1 MEKNNFK
8 IELPKGDDIEVIESG
23 NLTDNQYEIAVQLQQ
38 IQAKR
43 DNLQQYVAEL
53 GFAQDHFRLK
63 QKELIDLIEND
74 DSTDSKT
81 GQETD

>member
-1 MEKNNFK
+1 MEKTNFK
-8 IELPKGDDIEVIESG
+8 IEIPNGDEIEVLESG
-23 NLTDNQYEIAVQLQQ
+23 DLTDNQYEIAVQLQQ
-38 IQAKR
+38 IQTRR
-43 DNLQQYVAEL
+43 DDLQKYVAEL

>member
-23 NLTDNQYEIAVQLQQ
+23 DLTDNQYEIAVQLQQ

>member
-1 MEKNNFK
+1 MEKTNFK
-8 IELPKGDDIEVIESG
+8 IEIPNGDEIEVLESG
-23 NLTDNQYEIAVQLQQ
+23 DLTDNQYEIAVQLQQ
-38 IQAKR
+38 IQTRR
-43 DNLQQYVAEL
+43 DDLQKYVAEL

-74 DSTDSKT
+74 DSTDSRT

>member
-1 MEKNNFK
+1 MEKTNFK
-8 IELPKGDDIEVIESG
+8 IEIPKGDEIEVLESG
-23 NLTDNQYEIAVQLQQ
+23 DLTDNQYEIAVQLQQ

-43 DNLQQYVAEL
+43 DDLQKYVAEL

-74 DSTDSKT
+74 DSADSKT

>member
-1 MEKNNFK
+1 MEKTNFK
-8 IELPKGDDIEVIESG
+8 IEIPNGDEIEVLESG
-23 NLTDNQYEIAVQLQQ
+23 DLTDNQYEIAVQLQQ

-43 DNLQQYVAEL
+43 DDLQKYVSEL

-74 DSTDSKT
+74 DSTDSGT
-81 GQETD
+81 G

>member
-23 NLTDNQYEIAVQLQQ
+23 DLTDNQYEIAVQLQQ

-43 DNLQQYVAEL
+43 DKLQQYVAEL

-63 QKELIDLIEND
+63 QKELMDLIEND
-74 DSTDSKT
+74 DSTDSGT
-81 GQETD
+81 GQEIN

>member
-23 NLTDNQYEIAVQLQQ
+23 DLTDNQYEIAVQLQQ

-81 GQETD
+81 GQEAD

>member
-1 MEKNNFK
+1 MEKTNFK
-8 IELPKGDDIEVIESG
+8 IEIPNGDEIEVIESG
-23 NLTDNQYEIAVQLQQ
+23 DLTDNQYEIAVQLQQ
-38 IQAKR
+38 IQTRR
-43 DNLQQYVAEL
+43 DDLQKYVAEL

-81 GQETD
+81 GQEAD

>member
-23 NLTDNQYEIAVQLQQ
+23 DLTDNQYEIAVQLQQ

-63 QKELIDLIEND
+63 QKELMDLIEND

-81 GQETD
+81 GQKIN

>member
-1 MEKNNFK
+1 MEKTNFK
-8 IELPKGDDIEVIESG
+8 IEIPNGDEIEVLESG
-23 NLTDNQYEIAVQLQQ
+23 DLTDNQYEIAVQLQQ
-38 IQAKR
+38 IQARR
-43 DNLQQYVAEL
+43 DDLQKYVAEL

-74 DSTDSKT
+74 DSTDSGT

>member
-1 MEKNNFK
+1 MEKTNFK
-8 IELPKGDDIEVIESG
+8 IELPKGDDIEVFESG

-43 DNLQQYVAEL
+43 DDLQKYVSEL

-74 DSTDSKT
+74 DSTDSGT
-81 GQETD
+81 G

>member
-1 MEKNNFK
+1 MEKTDFK
-8 IELPKGDDIEVIESG
+8 IEIPNGDEIEIIESG
-23 NLTDNQYEIAVQLQQ
+23 DLTDNQYEIAVQLQQ
-38 IQAKR
+38 IQARR
-43 DNLQQYVAEL
+43 DDLQKYVAEL

-74 DSTDSKT
+74 DSTDSGT

>member
-1 MEKNNFK
+1 MEKTNFK
-8 IELPKGDDIEVIESG
+8 IEIPNGDEIEVLESG
-23 NLTDNQYEIAVQLQQ
+23 DLTDNQYEIAVQLQQ
-38 IQAKR
+38 IQTRR
-43 DNLQQYVAEL
+43 DDLQKYVAEL

-74 DSTDSKT
+74 DSTDSGT

>member
-1 MEKNNFK
+1 MEKTNFK
-8 IELPKGDDIEVIESG
+8 IEIPNGDEIEVLESG
-23 NLTDNQYEIAVQLQQ
+23 DLTDNQYEIAVQLQQ
-38 IQAKR
+38 IQARR
-43 DNLQQYVAEL
+43 DDLQKYVGEL

-74 DSTDSKT
+74 DSTDSRT

>member
-8 IELPKGDDIEVIESG
+8 IELPKGDEIEVIESG
-23 NLTDNQYEIAVQLQQ
+23 DLTDNQYEIAVQLQQ

-63 QKELIDLIEND
+63 QKELMDLIEND

-81 GQETD
+81 GQKIN